1 VRRARRGNT
10 APHLDL
16 RAARAAL
23 EGLTLHRRAR
33 RVRQLVATVQ
43 PTFILAA
50 RRVHVPA
57 AHQASHRRRARAHVR
72 RRLTTALL
80 LTTELQTT
88 GRTVAIQGSTRAAQE
103 RALLALQASTNPRLD
118 LRGRVAPA
126 AAAATTRRRRGR
138 RAVSL
143 APPDRGENWAWNLQ
157 AFRILKRG
165 CFPRMSELNVNFRL

>member
-1 VRRARRGNT
+1 MPRTPELASALYALAGSI
-10 APHLDL
+10 PPLLGL
-16 RAARAAL
+16 RAAPVASL
-23 EGLTLHRRAR
+23 GPTLQRRAR
-33 RVRQLVATVQ
+33 RVRKLVATVQ

-50 RRVHVPA
+50 RRVHAPA
-57 AHQASHRRRARAHVR
+57 
-72 RRLTTALL
+72 
-80 LTTELQTT
+80 
-88 GRTVAIQGSTRAAQE
+88 
-103 RALLALQASTNPRLD
+103 ALQASTNPRLD